1 MLEETEGIINNG
13 QFGHMDNIGSK
24 SQNEDKQKQ
33 KTARQKTKQD
43 EQDGP
48 PLPKSVGEPRY
59 WQRVSGSGFL

>member
-13 QFGHMDNIGSK
+13 QFGHMGNIGSK

-33 KTARQKTKQD
+33 KNARQKTKND

-48 PLPKSVGEPRY
+48 HEKPWVNQGARVG
-59 WQRVSGSGFL
+59 